1 MDSSSGSLPLP
12 LNHYVGVKFRPTD
25 QQLLHYLHCKIYG
38 QPYFQGAVFDFDLYG
53 GVEPWEIWQS
63 FGGIDGEDL
72 YFFTKLKR
80 STTNSGNLSTHINR
94 KIGLV
99 NGTWSGENS
108 ASPIYVN
115 EDDQQIIGY
124 RKRFRYENE
133 SSEEHHG
140 EWIMHEYNL
149 HPNYLCEGVDPNYV
163 LCRIRRNERARRKL
177 EIQGEL
183 KQPNKKRIKAP
194 KISRNE
200 RPKAKTRERCD
211 ELQPIDDQRAITC
224 ETIYNS
230 DIRHDMKT
238 HQDISVVDYLPNMTT
253 NQDNINENI
262 SLGTEDYEPCML
274 TDDELKDIQTLGEF
288 STYIQNNFDETLCT
302 FKV

>member
-1 MDSSSGSLPLP
+1 MESATNSSCGYLPLP
-12 LNHYVGVKFRPTD
+12 LNHYVGLKFRPTD

-80 STTNSGNLSTHINR
+80 STTNCGNLSTHVNR

-115 EDDQQIIGY
+115 ENCEEIIGY

-133 SSEEHHG
+133 SLEEHHG
-140 EWIMHEYNL
+140 EWIMHEYSM
-149 HPNYLCEGVDPNYV
+149 HQRYLRCEGVDSNYV
-163 LCRIRRNERARRKL
+163 LCRMRKNERVKRKLL
-177 EIQGEL
+177 EIQGEA

-194 KISRNE
+194 HISDN
-200 RPKAKTRERCD
+200 ERCD
-211 ELQPIDDQRAITC
+211 ELQPIDQRATTC
-224 ETIYNS
+224 ETIYNL
-230 DIRHDMKT
+230 DIRPDMNT
-238 HQDISVVDYLPNMTT
+238 HQDISVVDRVPNMTT
-253 NQDNINENI
+253 NQDNRNENT
-262 SLGTEDYEPCML
+262 SLGIEDYVPCMPA
-274 TDDELKDIQTLGEF
+274 DDEFKDIRTLDEF
-288 STYIQNNFDETLCT
+288 CTYIQNNFDETLST